1 MNNNDQVC
9 VQLNRLGLK
18 CTKAKDVEEILTS
31 NNKNPARDRLK
42 RETIIYCISFGIQG
56 WEMHKTDVIKYNYHY
71 CHLFTAVT
79 SFWLKAVSL
88 ASLSTSHLLFF
99 SDYLWSQSASPPP
112 PLSLIILT
120 SPVGSRLDQASLI
133 PGLLSVSGA
142 AAVTT

>member
-1 MNNNDQVC
+1 
-9 VQLNRLGLK
+9 
-18 CTKAKDVEEILTS
+18 
-31 NNKNPARDRLK
+31 
-42 RETIIYCISFGIQG
+42 
-56 WEMHKTDVIKYNYHY
+56 MHKADVIKYNYHY
-71 CHLFTAVT
+71 CHLFPAVT

-99 SDYLWSQSASPPP
+99 SDYLWSPSASP